1 MIFATQEMMTHRLR
15 ELRDEAARVRIR
27 DPKPASAGRLPVPQA
42 VRFRGRWTDLRQLAV
57 DTLQL

>member
-15 ELRDEAARVRIR
+15 ELRDEAARVRIKA
-27 DPKPASAGRLPVPQA
+27 PKSTDAGRMPPPQA
-42 VRFRGRWTDLRQLAV
+42 VLFRGRWTDLRQLAV